1 MPSMKP
7 IYLSI
12 ALGCTLLASCAVGP
26 NHKAP
31 DVTSIIPAKWKWQ
44 TAAPRDAAPK
54 GDWWTIFKDSELD
67 RLETIATSNNQ
78 ELHAAMARFDQARA
92 TSRASLVAYVPD
104 LTLKG
109 NTKRELTSGNQP
121 TPVPIKI
128 PAAQINS
135 YSLPL
140 DLSYELDIW
149 GRIRRSVES
158 AKAETD
164 ASASDYNNVLLAL
177 TGDVAANYFQ
187 LRAFDTEL
195 VALRHM
201 QESRKKSLDI
211 IEQKFKAGVVPEVD
225 AARAKSELASTRAE
239 MADVKRQ
246 REELVSVLALLC
258 GQPAS
263 NFVIAEKPLLDHL
276 PTVPAGLPASL
287 LERRPDIAKAERMVA
302 ARSADIGAE
311 IANYFPAV
319 RLTGEAGFLS
329 KDVGNL
335 FSADTRVWSI
345 GPSVSL
351 PITSFFVTKAKVNRA
366 KAKHEEAIAQY
377 RGAVLAA
384 IKDVETS
391 LTQIHFRKEQSEAQ
405 TDAVSTANRASE
417 LVRDRYEGG
426 AVSYLELLDAE
437 RTSLSIERQAAQVKA
452 QRMIATVRLI
462 KALGGKW

>member
-1 MPSMKP
+1 
-7 IYLSI
+7 
-12 ALGCTLLASCAVGP
+12 
-26 NHKAP
+26 
-31 DVTSIIPAKWKWQ
+31 
-44 TAAPRDAAPK
+44 
-54 GDWWTIFKDSELD
+54 
-67 RLETIATSNNQ
+67 
-78 ELHAAMARFDQARA
+78 
-92 TSRASLVAYVPD
+92 
-104 LTLKG
+104 
-109 NTKRELTSGNQP
+109 
-121 TPVPIKI
+121 
-128 PAAQINS
+128 
-135 YSLPL
+135 
-140 DLSYELDIW
+140 
-149 GRIRRSVES
+149 
-158 AKAETD
+158 
-164 ASASDYNNVLLAL
+164 
-177 TGDVAANYFQ
+177 
-187 LRAFDTEL
+187 
-195 VALRHM
+195 
-201 QESRKKSLDI
+201 
-211 IEQKFKAGVVPEVD
+211 
-225 AARAKSELASTRAE
+225 

-276 PTVPAGLPASL
+276 PNVPAGLPASL

-335 FSADTRVWSI
+335 FSVDTRVWSI

-377 RGAVLAA
+377 RGALLAA